1 MIAVVSV
8 SYARWGANGH
18 PDGRPVDGNVGK
30 GMERVRE
37 GRKRGEGQMYQST
50 RKSNEGPKRLWT
62 LRKLLCSSMTR
73 LLSLISPEKEE
84 DVRRKNKVKSSKDQA
99 RLKKKEGNIKDERER
114 RTHQQGLGRFLVR
127 LATRWSR
134 RVFPLWNESL
144 RGGEGNIWSE
154 IEQKMGGNIRKYQKI
169 FFSFSLSLSLSL
181 SFSLSLSLSPSL
193 SIKAWPD

>member
-1 MIAVVSV
+1 
-8 SYARWGANGH
+8 
-18 PDGRPVDGNVGK
+18 
-30 GMERVRE
+30 MERVRE

-127 LATRWSR
+127 LATR
-134 RVFPLWNESL
+134 
-144 RGGEGNIWSE
+144 
-154 IEQKMGGNIRKYQKI
+154 
-169 FFSFSLSLSLSL
+169 
-181 SFSLSLSLSPSL
+181 
-193 SIKAWPD
+193 